1 MLLNFGREILKDINM
16 IFLYTILTIVTT
28 LLILFYLRYI
38 GIQEENKLKEEKK
51 EKALVKE
58 IEEYKKIIDFEKTS
72 IEFKEEIK
80 KINRECRNI
89 DKVTDVISFAFEDNE
104 EILYNN
110 IRVLG
115 DIYICIPRM
124 LKQARDYGHS
134 EKRELSFLTVHGLLH
149 LLGYDHISKSDEEKM
164 FALQELILNGENIKR

>member
-80 KINRECRNI
+80 KIKE
-89 DKVTDVISFAFEDNE
+89 
-104 EILYNN
+104 
-110 IRVLG
+110 
-115 DIYICIPRM
+115 
-124 LKQARDYGHS
+124 
-134 EKRELSFLTVHGLLH
+134 
-149 LLGYDHISKSDEEKM
+149 
-164 FALQELILNGENIKR
+164 